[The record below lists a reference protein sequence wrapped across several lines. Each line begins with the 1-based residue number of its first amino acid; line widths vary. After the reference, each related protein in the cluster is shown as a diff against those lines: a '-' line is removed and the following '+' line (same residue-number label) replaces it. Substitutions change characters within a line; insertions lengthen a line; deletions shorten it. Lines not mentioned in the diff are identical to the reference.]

1 MGLFRRGEVKTEE
14 HEALWTALR
23 GLTTEHESLVRKV
36 REMDGEMTLALD
48 QVRKWMRRAVAAE
61 RSAGRGDEREGLPSD
76 GPDGRRGGPPA
87 TGAPPRSF
95 TMTPARARILAR
107 RARRESLAG
116 PEPNGGG

>member
-1 MGLFRRGEVKTEE
+1 MGLFGRGQVKSEE
-14 HEALWTALR
+14 HEALWSALR

-36 REMDGEMTLALD
+36 REMDGEMSLALD

-61 RSAGRGDEREGLPSD
+61 RSAGRDDGGTVHGVDGVPALDTGPGASPSVQ
-76 GPDGRRGGPPA
+76 R
-87 TGAPPRSF
+87 F

-107 RARRESLAG
+107 RARREALAG